1 MSVSRS
7 FFGRGGGEGRDEEDA
22 RVSTRG
28 GSRPGGGLDPRTR
41 EGRKTFV
48 RGVPTRIEKPFA
60 PCGSSRGRGRGRAG
74 GNPARAR
81 CERAA
86 PPRPSRRGPRVRFGS
101 AFALKE
107 SRHRR
112 RGIRG
117 GGGASRMAI
126 ARARGE
132 KQRKDARAARVPD
145 DAGRARGSRER
156 GWARAR
162 SRARAY
168 RPGPRPRR
176 SRRAR
181 RGGGADARAER
192 RPRRDREPSG
202 TRERARQRRATARAP
217 TSRPRARR
225 APSRPARGE
234 RGEGR
239 ARAASRPARRSA
251 GSLRAA
257 LCARGG
263 TIPREGRVTT
273 VAAGCWPRVMS
284 VESSVPRRVQLQC
297 RVQNR
302 AETTS

>member
-81 CERAA
+81 GERAA

-117 GGGASRMAI
+117 GAGRRGWRS
-126 ARARGE
+126 RARGE
-132 KQRKDARAARVPD
+132 KNREKMRARRASRTTR
-145 DAGRARGSRER
+145 AGRGGRASEGGRGRDR
-156 GWARAR
+156 ARAR
-162 SRARAY
+162 TVRGRALGVRGARDEAAARTRAPNVD
-168 RPGPRPRR
+168 RVATA
-176 SRRAR
+176 SRRGRASEPAKGAR
-181 RGGGADARAER
+181 RH
-192 RPRRDREPSG
+192 
-202 TRERARQRRATARAP
+202 ARQRRDRARDV
-217 TSRPRARR
+217 RHRARR
-225 APSRPARGE
+225 AANAARVARGP
-234 RGEGR
+234 RH
-239 ARAASRPARRSA
+239 A
-251 GSLRAA
+251 
-257 LCARGG
+257 
-263 TIPREGRVTT
+263 PREGPPGPSARRFVRG
-273 VAAGCWPRVMS
+273 AGRS
-284 VESSVPRRVQLQC
+284 RG
-297 RVQNR
+297 R
-302 AETTS
+302 AV